1 MFFIKSERILD
12 GCVWASPVDLFLF
25 YPFDNQI
32 APDKGLMIHSDR
44 GVQYASQDFKKYS
57 NLMVQ

>member
-32 APDKGLMIHSDR
+32 APGMGVNFFYKLKEFGMIFL
-44 GVQYASQDFKKYS
+44 GMA
-57 NLMVQ
+57 